1 MNTTSISVALIEHC
15 FRNNL
20 MRDLHIY
27 YAVRSIAKVQGGF
40 FDKETIKQVAKI
52 TNLEES
58 TIVFRVNRLRK
69 MNWVMDCKYN
79 GYRFKSQLRLFS
91 ELELKGYRIISFAE
105 IKDFESFRALCYAGV
120 VSKIHKGK
128 IYSYK
133 QNLIKEGIRTKRGD
147 KIPEIEI
154 ALNYLSKYLGISY
167 SMSQRV
173 RKVAATLGY
182 LKITEDYNKKFFL
195 TDFNIEDYKKAR
207 LLSYS
212 RFKAIK
218 KVKGIY
224 RVIDNYFVSPLISTY
239 SSKTLKTKLYSNFNT
254 NLYDN
259 IYVKKNNSG
268 VNANLF
274 P

>member
-1 MNTTSISVALIEHC
+1 M
-15 FRNNL
+15 

-27 YAVRSIAKVQGGF
+27 YAIRSISKAQGGF
-40 FDKETIKQVAKI
+40 FNMDIIKQVAKI
-52 TNLEES
+52 TNLKQS
-58 TIVFRVNRLRK
+58 TVIFRVNRLRK
-69 MNWVMDCKYN
+69 LNWVIDCKYD
-79 GYRFKSQLRLFS
+79 GYRFKSQAKIFS
-91 ELELKGYRIISFAE
+91 ELELSGYRIISFAE

-133 QNLIKEGIRTKRGD
+133 QKLLRDGIRTKRGD
-147 KIPEIEI
+147 KNPEIEI
-154 ALNYLSKYLGISY
+154 ALNYLSKYLGITY

-173 RKVAATLGY
+173 RKVATTLGY
-182 LKITEDYNKKFFL
+182 LKITEDYNKKFHL

-239 SSKTLKTKLYSNFNT
+239 SSKTLKTNIYSNLNT

-259 IYVKKNNSG
+259 IYVKKYNSG